1 MPAPTNTNTAAAMND
16 AGLKPREID
25 FVTRF
30 NKNWESLRQILGIMR
45 PIRKQPGTTLTSVEA
60 KVTLAESVGEGEE
73 INNSRVDYVVSKKA
87 DLKVDKYK
95 TSTTLEAV
103 EKYGSEL
110 AVEKTDDAFL
120 DELQTHVMTE
130 FYEFALT
137 GTLTSTEASFQ
148 MAVAMAIGRVSDK
161 WKKMHKGAGETIV
174 FANTLDFYRYL
185 GKADLTT
192 QMENGIEYIKNF
204 MGANTIVITS
214 DIPEGKVVAT
224 VQDNIDLYYIDPG
237 DSSFAK
243 MGLAYTVQ
251 GETNLVGIHIE
262 GDYDRATGNSY
273 ALMGMKLWAEFH
285 DGIAVITI
293 DPNPS

>member
-1 MPAPTNTNTAAAMND
+1 MPAPTNTNTAAAMAA
-16 AGLKPREID
+16 AGLRPREID

-30 NKNWESLRQILGIMR
+30 NRNWESLRQILGIMR

-73 INNSRVDYVVSKKA
+73 IENSEVEYTVTAKA

-103 EKYGSEL
+103 EKYGSDL
-110 AVEKTDDAFL
+110 AIEKTDDAFL
-120 DELQTHVMTE
+120 DELQTHIMTE
-130 FYEFALT
+130 FYAFALT
-137 GTLTSTEASFQ
+137 GTLTSTEANFQ

-174 FANTLDFYRYL
+174 FVNTLDFYRYL

-192 QMENGIEYIKNF
+192 QMSNGIEYIKGF
-204 MGANTIVITS
+204 MGANTIIVTS

-237 DSSFAK
+237 DSSYAK
-243 MGLAYTVQ
+243 MGLEYTVQ
-251 GETNLVGIHIE
+251 GETNLVGMHVD
-262 GDYDRATGNSY
+262 GDYNRATGNVY
-273 ALMGMKLWAEFH
+273 AIMGAKLWAEYH